1 MSAPGFLRFITALL
15 LCAWVVMGIRHHA
28 GELAAAWRLRRLV
41 EESNRQWAIL
51 GSADRLRRAVR
62 LLEEMRPGLK
72 EYDVPSHDF
81 SLIAGRLRMLIEM
94 GGVGVYDG
102 RGNFFLRGDV
112 LVHAGSAGG
121 VLALSKVLLHEG
133 THNVDSLQPG
143 WGGEYYRDP
152 VKNALSELNALRNE
166 AVWLDNLHSAF
177 GSSPRW
183 KYILESCPST
193 RDVLYGVDGIAG
205 YGQSGMRGV
214 VEVFRYR
221 IFLRPAYDWQYYGKK
236 VDLDGARTALK
247 EIGR

>member
-1 MSAPGFLRFITALL
+1 MSAPGFLRFATALL
-15 LCAWVVMGIRHHA
+15 LCAWVILAVHHQA
-28 GELAAAWRLRRLV
+28 GERSAASRLRRLV
-41 EESNRQWAIL
+41 EESDRQWAIL
-51 GSADRLRRAVR
+51 GSAERLRRAVG
-62 LLEEMRPGLK
+62 LLEAMRTGLK
-72 EYDVPSHDF
+72 EYDFPSHDF

-102 RGNFFLRGDV
+102 RGNYFLRGDV

-152 VKNALSELNALRNE
+152 VKNALSEINALRNE
-166 AVWLDNLHSAF
+166 AVWMDNLHSAF
-177 GSSPRW
+177 GSSLSW
-183 KYILESCPST
+183 KTILVAYPST

-221 IFLRPAYDWQYYGKK
+221 VFCRPAYDWQYYGKK

-247 EIGR
+247 EFER